1 MVLSAEHDDVYL
13 DNMYKNFGEI
23 GINIKQLMD
32 EFQKNAKSNQKLESV
47 ADMKVRILVRKR
59 RGNFKDALLA
69 LDETN
74 FTACCPSDIL

>member
-47 ADMKVRILVRKR
+47 ADMKVFII
-59 RGNFKDALLA
+59 F
-69 LDETN
+69 
-74 FTACCPSDIL
+74 